1 MSANHQNTLVC
12 WKTKDALCL
21 QDFFVALTI
30 QELELSQK
38 SRCQKEKWEQTARE
52 IFSIF
57 MYAGKK
63 KSRLEK
69 RNQKKPTPWD
79 ADFIPAE
86 KLTTGKK
93 RPSMLKFSNIPWTG
107 WPFIRKDMLGAL
119 RSKQQLM
126 TSSVLNRCW
135 LGEFTVRATQPMEV
149 TETHLVKL
157 LKTALVFTA
166 A

>member
-1 MSANHQNTLVC
+1 MQNAALEWMCSNVSAKKLLRRRFWDMSANHQNTLVC

-69 RNQKKPTPWD
+69 RNQKNQLHGMLTLFLQRSWRLGRRGRLCWSFQTFLEL
-79 ADFIPAE
+79 ADHLF
-86 KLTTGKK
+86 GKICWGHSG
-93 RPSMLKFSNIPWTG
+93 PN
-107 WPFIRKDMLGAL
+107 
-119 RSKQQLM
+119 
-126 TSSVLNRCW
+126 SS
-135 LGEFTVRATQPMEV
+135 
-149 TETHLVKL
+149 
-157 LKTALVFTA
+157 
-166 A
+166 